1 MSILI
6 LLLLFLFFN
15 LLHSSFIKNRVIYAL
30 YSTDE
35 IYDLDDEQTSQLY
48 YIVFYISPPP
58 PPPPARRTYLL
69 TLGLRRAG
77 YGGL

>member
-1 MSILI
+1 MSIFI

-35 IYDLDDEQTSQLY
+35 IYDLDDEHTSQLY
-48 YIVFYISPPP
+48 ILYYIFSSLFL
-58 PPPPARRTYLL
+58 RSFL
-69 TLGLRRAG
+69 T
-77 YGGL
+77 